1 MSLVPS
7 FLQPDDPILQPLR
20 IGPHHF
26 PGIWAYIMP
35 QEMRGLKLPEERR
48 ATCMNCPKA
57 CYEGFRR
64 DYRCCTYHPR
74 IPNYLIGLASHTPAG
89 QGMIDVLIKKN
100 MLLPEGMSH
109 APQQWI
115 DYLDDMEHER
125 FGASQDVL
133 CPMLDRS
140 TGYCNVHAFRNSV
153 CSTFFCYKDHGDVGD
168 RFWGDVQTLGSQV
181 EMSLSQ
187 WALEQVGFDLPRY
200 FETFD
205 ELSANV
211 GATSGQEGW
220 SDEALHSLWGE
231 WYGREKELMQ
241 ACAKVISDN
250 RDVLW
255 EIANTCT
262 IHESSAFNKAMV
274 RAVPKRLKD
283 QIDPTDLEDDQDVEA
298 ARPVDL
304 WRQVLK
310 SYEKLWDLPDG
321 VYEFSA
327 RADIVLNSQD
337 DDESQY
343 NEEKPYS
350 LRVYLSKGRKN
361 LDWRMFISREE
372 KEALEIFKAEGQ
384 VMNWQLITHPKI
396 KALPSGK
403 GFLAE
408 MLRSKVLVR
417 TALN

>member
-1 MSLVPS
+1 MSRVPP
-7 FLQPDDPILQPLR
+7 FLSPDDPILQPLR

-26 PGIWAYIMP
+26 PGIWAYMMP
-35 QEMRGLKLPEERR
+35 QEMRGLRLPEERR
-48 ATCMNCPKA
+48 ATCMNCPKS
-57 CYEGFRR
+57 CYEGYRR

-74 IPNYLIGLASHTPAG
+74 IPNYLIGLASQTQAG
-89 QGMIDVLIKKN
+89 KGAIDVLLKQG

-125 FGASQDVL
+125 FGASQNVL

-168 RFWGDVQTLGSQV
+168 RFWSDVQTLGSQV
-181 EMSLSQ
+181 EMALSQ
-187 WALEQVGFDLPRY
+187 WALERSGFDLTAY
-200 FETFD
+200 FATFD
-205 ELSANV
+205 RLSADV
-211 GATSGQEGW
+211 AATSGSKGW
-220 SDEALHSLWGE
+220 SEEALQELWGD
-231 WYGREKELMQ
+231 WYGREMELMLS
-241 ACAKVISDN
+241 CAKLIAEN
-250 RDVLW
+250 REVLW
-255 EIANTCT
+255 EIANSYT

-283 QIDPTDLEDDQDVEA
+283 QIDPTDLEDDLDEEA

-321 VYEFSA
+321 VYQLSPRVE
-327 RADIVLNSQD
+327 IVPNALN
-337 DDESQY
+337 DDESEY
-343 NEEKPYS
+343 FEGKPFC
-350 LRVYLSKGRKN
+350 LRVYLRKGSKT
-361 LDWRMFISREE
+361 LDWRMFLSREE
-372 KEALEIFKAEGQ
+372 KEALEFFQDESH
-384 VMNWQLITHPKI
+384 VLNWQLVLHPKI
-396 KALPSGK
+396 KALGNGK

-408 MLRSKVLVR
+408 MLRSKVLIRDV
-417 TALN
+417 LN